1 MNIEQTLT
9 DELRVVA
16 TAVQP
21 PPPPDVAVLVRQ
33 AVRSRGRTRVRWA
46 TTTVLAAAAVI
57 AAIVLGNQIGRPDAA
72 PSPTKP
78 TPTRKADALPVGSPL
93 RTYVDQVNGRLYI
106 DGTTEPGAWND
117 ASTVDGLTLAFG
129 RTTTR
134 SGDAEVGVF
143 RDGQRVGTLQHV
155 SDHLVET
162 SPDTRAVAWV
172 EEHDTTGVIVVAQ
185 VGDEGVHELGRL
197 SVPALILGGDDES
210 DENLISVADDGT
222 VTYGG
227 ILSGHSWLPGSTP
240 RVADVSSY
248 LYGPQGYPPRADDV
262 RPNHYGTWGA
272 WLTDQRDPGA
282 GGGYASWGA
291 VAFQQ
296 PGHPETKVKVTLPAN
311 DNDVRD
317 LYWESDTDLILATSY
332 GDSSADAVKDYVRC
346 SVTDATCEVAPGPGD
361 H

>member
-16 TAVQP
+16 AAVQP
-21 PPPPDVAVLVRQ
+21 PPPPDVAALVRQ
-33 AVRSRGRTRVRWA
+33 AARTRGRTRLRWT

-78 TPTRKADALPVGSPL
+78 TPTRTADRLPVGSPL
-93 RTYVDQVNGRLYI
+93 RTYVELTTGKLYI
-106 DGTTEPGAWND
+106 DGTPESGFWND

-129 RTTTR
+129 RTTNA
-134 SGDAEVGVF
+134 SGDADVGVF
-143 RDGQRVGTLQHV
+143 RGGQRVGTLPHV
-155 SDHLVET
+155 SDHVVET
-162 SPDTRAVAWV
+162 SPGTRAVAWV
-172 EEHDTTGVIVVAQ
+172 ENHDTTGVIVVAQ
-185 VGDEGVHELGRL
+185 VSKDGVHELGRL
-197 SVPALILGGDDES
+197 SVPELVLGGDNES

-227 ILSGHSWLPGSTP
+227 ILSGHSWRPGSAP
-240 RVADVSSY
+240 KVADISSY
-248 LYGPQGYPPRADDV
+248 EYGPQGYPPRAEDV
-262 RPNHYGTWGA
+262 RPNHSGTWGA
-272 WLTDQRDPGA
+272 WLTDERDPGT

-311 DNDVRD
+311 DNDIRD
-317 LYWESDTDLILATSY
+317 LYWESDTDLILRTSY
-332 GDSSADAVKDYVRC
+332 GDASADAVKDYVRC
-346 SVTDATCEVAPGPGD
+346 SVTDGRCEVAPGP
-361 H
+361 